1 MFGKTFLSAC
11 AAALV
16 AAAMFATSSAQA
28 QDPPPPPTRVTAVT
42 TVEVPFGDER
52 QKFISFLEEYFL
64 PGFQLHPKVKNFRML
79 NHNWG
84 SNGAQILM
92 VAEYE
97 TFADIEAECGQPCD
111 DYFAQHE
118 APEEGEDGYDEYQEK
133 LAVFN
138 KYYAKHS
145 DEIYSANMNRAV
157 VEGRMQ
163 GSVGPAPESE
173 M

>member
-1 MFGKTFLSAC
+1 MLRTITGLSVCLAAIA
-11 AAALV
+11 AAAL
-16 AAAMFATSSAQA
+16 FATSSAQA
-28 QDPPPPPTRVTAVT
+28 QEPPPPPTRVTAVT
-42 TVEVPFGDER
+42 TVEVPFGDDR

-64 PGFQLHPKVKNFRML
+64 PGYQLNPKVKNFRML

-84 SNGAQILM
+84 SNAEQILL
-92 VAEYE
+92 VAEYD
-97 TFADIEAECGQPCD
+97 TFADIEAECTPCD
-111 DYFAQHE
+111 EYFEQHE
-118 APEEGEDGYDEYQEK
+118 APEEGEDGYEAYQDK
-133 LAVFN
+133 LEVFN

-163 GSVGPAPESE
+163 GRVGPAPESE